1 MESSIGCSLAYSDR
15 LNLFVLRPVL
25 AVLFVLS
32 LLVLGWYLAW
42 KLLLAHVPLVQ
53 EIFGLKKKHHLPKPL
68 TRHRFS
74 RFYNTLSL
82 NNNNHSNVSAS

>member
-1 MESSIGCSLAYSDR
+1 MESSVGCLLAYSDR
-15 LNLFVLRPVL
+15 LNLFILRPLL
-25 AVLFVLS
+25 AFSFVLS
-32 LLVLGWYLAW
+32 LLVLGWFLAW
-42 KLLLAHVPLVQ
+42 KLLLVHIPLVQ

-82 NNNNHSNVSAS
+82 NNNNSSNVSAS